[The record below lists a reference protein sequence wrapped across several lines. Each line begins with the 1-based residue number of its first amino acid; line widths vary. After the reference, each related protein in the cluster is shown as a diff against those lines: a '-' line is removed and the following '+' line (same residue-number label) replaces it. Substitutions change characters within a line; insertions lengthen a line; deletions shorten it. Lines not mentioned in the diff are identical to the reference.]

1 MFVKDYPKLELKQMT
16 TQIIK
21 HALILIIV
29 LKSTLLS
36 FGQHSVNTDWISDL
50 EYLKTTLPLHHADLF
65 YQYPKE
71 SFENDIEYL
80 KTKIHTYTD
89 EQMFFG
95 IQKIL
100 VKIGDSHTTSSILV
114 RLPQISLPIY
124 AYPYDDGLFVT
135 SVLDADKDI
144 LGQKLTAI
152 NDFPIQTIIDSLKLL
167 YVAENESWHKRRLP
181 QHLNNY
187 SILKYFGFVDDKKI
201 TITTEDYYGTEKK
214 FKIKATETLDNE
226 ESDYDFI
233 RFSSKKLRR
242 PNTREI
248 FGNKYIPQDSM
259 LFVMYNKCTGR
270 EQQQLAMIADSMSIE
285 NSVNDHCAK
294 RNRITPKDPKKQKP
308 VPVLPY
314 FRHFRD
320 SVFNYI
326 TNNQV
331 KTLVID
337 LSKNAGGATSQGS
350 AMMEHLSKIIDVK
363 KTKVYVIVS
372 RRTFSAGLI
381 HAMEA
386 KRMLQA
392 TIIGEPTGGKPQF
405 FGGTSELY
413 LPTSCLGISYS
424 RAKRKTS
431 NDDEILEANT
441 LTPDVVFPVK
451 FSDVMFGTDLVYEW
465 ILAQKKKESNIRP

>member
-1 MFVKDYPKLELKQMT
+1 MT
-16 TQIIK
+16 TPIIK
-21 HALILIIV
+21 YAFILMVIF
-29 LKSTLLS
+29 KSTILS
-36 FGQHSVNTDWISDL
+36 YGQHNGNTDWLTDL
-50 EYLKTTLPLHHADLF
+50 EYLKTELSLHHADIF
-65 YQYPKE
+65 FQYPKE
-71 SFENDIEYL
+71 SYENDIEYL
-80 KTKIHTYTD
+80 KTKIHAYTD
-89 EQMFFG
+89 EQMFFA
-95 IQKIL
+95 IQKLL
-100 VKIGDSHTTSSILV
+100 VKIGDSHTTSSLLV
-114 RLPQISLPIY
+114 RLPQIFLPIY
-124 AYPYDDGLFVT
+124 TYLYDDGLFVT

-152 NDFPIQTIIDSLKLL
+152 NDFPIKTIIDSVRLL
-167 YVAENESWHKRRLP
+167 YVAENESWHKRLLP
-181 QHLNNY
+181 QHLTNY
-187 SILKYFGFVDDKKI
+187 SILKHFGFVDSEKI
-201 TITTEDYYGTEKK
+201 MITTEDYYGIEKK
-214 FKIKATETLDNE
+214 FKIKAEEILDSGDLE
-226 ESDYDFI
+226 YDYI

-242 PNTREI
+242 PYTREI
-248 FGNKYIPQDSM
+248 FGNKYISQDSM

-270 EQQQLAMIADSMSIE
+270 EQQQYSMITDSMSIE
-285 NSVNDHCAK
+285 NSLNDHCVK
-294 RNRITPKDPKKQKP
+294 RNRITLKDPKKQKLIKI
-308 VPVLPY
+308 LPY

-326 TNNQV
+326 THNQV

-337 LSKNAGGATSQGS
+337 LSKNTGGTTSQGS
-350 AMMEHLSKIIDVK
+350 AMIQHLSKIIDLK

-392 TIIGEPTGGKPQF
+392 TIIGEPTGGKPMF
-405 FGGTSELY
+405 FGGTSELF

-465 ILAQKKKESNIRP
+465 ILAQKKKESNLRP